1 MKILIAFESK
11 HGCTETCALRLKEKL
26 GGTADL
32 LDLKKAS
39 APPAEDYDIVALGG
53 SIHAG
58 KIQRRVKKFVE
69 NHTPWLTRRKFG
81 LFLCCLDEGE
91 GADKEFKEA
100 FPEDLRNRA
109 AALGL
114 FGGAVSFEK
123 MNFLEKAIMKKIA
136 KTDQSFSKIREDNI
150 DAFAKQLLS

>member
-1 MKILIAFESK
+1 MKILIAYESK
-11 HGCTETCALRLKEKL
+11 HGCTASCALKLKEKL

-39 APPAEDYDIVALGG
+39 APPAQDYDLVALGG

-69 NHTPWLTRRKFG
+69 AHTAWMTQRKFG

-136 KTDQSFSKIREDNI
+136 KTDKSFSKIREDNI

>member
-1 MKILIAFESK
+1 MKILIAYESK
-11 HGCTETCALRLKEKL
+11 HGCTASCARELKEKM

-32 LDLKKAS
+32 LDLKKAG
-39 APPAEDYDIVALGG
+39 APPADDYDIVAVGG

-58 KIQRRVKKFVE
+58 RIQRRVTKFIE
-69 NHTPWLTRRKFG
+69 AHTAWLTRRKFG
-81 LFLCCLDEGE
+81 LFLCCLDEGD

-100 FPEDLRNRA
+100 YPEDLRNRA

-136 KTDQSFSKIREDNI
+136 KTDRSFSKIREDNI
-150 DAFAKQLLS
+150 DAFAKKLLS

>member
-1 MKILIAFESK
+1 MKILIAYESK
-11 HGCTETCALRLKEKL
+11 HGCTASCAQKLREKM

-32 LDLKKAS
+32 LDLKKAG
-39 APPAEDYDIVALGG
+39 APPADDYDVVAVGG

-58 KIQRRVKKFVE
+58 RIQRRVKKFIE
-69 NHTPWLTRRKFG
+69 DHTAWLTQRKFG
-81 LFLCCLDEGE
+81 LFLCCLEEGE
-91 GADKEFKEA
+91 GADKEFNEV

-123 MNFLEKAIMKKIA
+123 MNILEKAIMKKIA
-136 KTDQSFSKIREDNI
+136 KTDKSFSKIREDNI